1 VVHNINRILKIETQ
15 LASARANQPNVYSR
29 FLRSVQVGSQSKLYS
44 TYMVERNFV
53 FGSKLVEGAVDY
65 LIVEISLTLQ
75 HHFYCTIK
83 NYNAVIGNI

>member
-1 VVHNINRILKIETQ
+1 
-15 LASARANQPNVYSR
+15 
-29 FLRSVQVGSQSKLYS
+29 
-44 TYMVERNFV
+44 MVERNFV